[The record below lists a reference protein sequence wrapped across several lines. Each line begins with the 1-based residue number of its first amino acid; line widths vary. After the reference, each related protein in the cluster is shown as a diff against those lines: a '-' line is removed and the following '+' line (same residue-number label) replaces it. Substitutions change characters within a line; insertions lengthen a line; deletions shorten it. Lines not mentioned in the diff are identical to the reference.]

1 MKSDIYVEHL
11 KALNS
16 SGAIKIVAVN
26 LKDDYYWTPY
36 ISEGQYF
43 HRENV
48 NDMVVGDQTNV
59 KELYEF
65 DNTYKKI
72 GTISRKDSDVGVSDI
87 YVPLQ
92 NLPTISKKR
101 YYRE

>member
-1 MKSDIYVEHL
+1 M
-11 KALNS
+11 NS

-65 DNTYKKI
+65 DDTYKKI
-72 GTISRKDSDVGVSDI
+72 GTISRKDSDVVYQTYTFHFKI
-87 YVPLQ
+87 YL
-92 NLPTISKKR
+92 LYLKR